1 MLIANCCQKKALIT
15 EGLFQEAIGEGTVQG
30 RRSKALGRI
39 PANRQK

>member
-1 MLIANCCQKKALIT
+1 MLSAALQEKSPHHLRAI
-15 EGLFQEAIGEGTVQG
+15 FKEAIGEGTVQG